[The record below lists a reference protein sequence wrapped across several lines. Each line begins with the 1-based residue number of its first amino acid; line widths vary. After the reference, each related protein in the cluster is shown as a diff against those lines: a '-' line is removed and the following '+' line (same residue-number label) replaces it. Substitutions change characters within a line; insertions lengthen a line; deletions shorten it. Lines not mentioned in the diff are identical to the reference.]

1 MQALYIGNNN
11 FGNDCFDHLKKG
23 LSDNMSLAKCDI
35 RGCKFA
41 MPRDKDGQIKIDY
54 KQSEK
59 ERYLTELTL
68 NKYYVN
74 VKKWH
79 FVFEEEY
86 YEKKLKWEAE
96 CKKKYFSPII

>member
-54 KQSEK
+54 K
-59 ERYLTELTL
+59 
-68 NKYYVN
+68 
-74 VKKWH
+74 
-79 FVFEEEY
+79 
-86 YEKKLKWEAE
+86 
-96 CKKKYFSPII
+96 